1 MSITRKKHWMF
12 LAAGAMALAGCSPTP
27 PPASSG
33 DSNPS
38 PVSAE
43 PAQASSLDA
52 LAGLAIVNYGPQ
64 STKAGEAFNTVAD
77 GSSALWVKA
86 DRSLDGY
93 DAALWLNGKR
103 LDNRAIN
110 GSTVTGTVPQEDL
123 GTPGTYALEIRIG
136 QDGTELASEKVDFVI
151 E

>member
-1 MSITRKKHWMF
+1 MSTTVKKHWIF
-12 LAAGAMALAGCSPTP
+12 LAAAIALAGCSPTP
-27 PPASSG
+27 PPAGGEVPSSA
-33 DSNPS
+33 
-38 PVSAE
+38 PVATE
-43 PAQASSLDA
+43 PVQASSLDA

-77 GSSALWVKA
+77 GSSAIWVTA

-110 GSTVTGTVPQEDL
+110 GATVTGTVPQEDL
-123 GTPGTYALEIRIG
+123 GTPGTYGLEIRIG
-136 QDGTELASEKVDFVI
+136 EDGTALASEKVDFVI